1 MNVGASRTH
10 RRRAIGGWVIALVAA
25 AATPPV
31 SSSAQ
36 PAPEAVWLWA
46 GVPPSQVPD
55 GTRIVYLYQGELV
68 ERAGAVEVVRRGLH
82 PIGGDTR
89 AIVPAVRFRG
99 QPAPETV
106 ARHFEALAAAWE
118 ARGRSVPMVQIDWD
132 VPSRRVG
139 AHADFVAGVRAALDR
154 RYALSVTGL
163 ADWIVAAP
171 RADLLRL
178 AGAADEIVFQ
188 LYHERHE
195 VPGIARYDAALAAFE
210 RPFKVGLLPG
220 MALPPRASRSVNWR
234 GSVTFLLK
242 ERTVRDASTG
252 PGESVPVVP
261 PDPGFGQALRAL
273 SLRPAWLR

>member
-1 MNVGASRTH
+1 MSVGASRAYL
-10 RRRAIGGWVIALVAA
+10 RRAIGSGVIALVAVTLPA
-25 AATPPV
+25 SPF
-31 SSSAQ
+31 AQ
-36 PAPEAVWLWA
+36 PAQDAVWLWA

-55 GTRIVYLYQGELV
+55 GARTVYVYQGEIV
-68 ERAGAVEVVRRGLH
+68 ERAGAVDVVRRGLH

-99 QPAPETV
+99 QPAPATV

-132 VPSRRVG
+132 VPSRHVG
-139 AHADFVAGVRAALDR
+139 AHADFVASVRTALDR

-163 ADWIVAAP
+163 ADWIVASP

-188 LYHERHE
+188 LYHDRHE
-195 VPGIARYDAALAAFE
+195 VPGIARYDTALAAFE

-220 MALPPRASRSVNWR
+220 MALPPRASRSANWR

-252 PGESVPVVP
+252 PGESVPVVRA
-261 PDPGFGQALRAL
+261 GARFSETLRTR
-273 SLRPAWLR
+273 SLRQAWLR

>member
-1 MNVGASRTH
+1 MSVGASRAYL
-10 RRRAIGGWVIALVAA
+10 RRAIGRGVIALVAA
-25 AATPPV
+25 ALPASPC
-31 SSSAQ
+31 AQ
-36 PAPEAVWLWA
+36 PASEAVWLWA

-55 GTRIVYLYQGELV
+55 GAHTVYLYQGEIA
-68 ERAGAVEVVRRGLH
+68 ERAGAVDVVRRGLH

-99 QPAPETV
+99 QPAPAIV

-188 LYHERHE
+188 LYHDRHE

-220 MALPPRASRSVNWR
+220 MALPPRASRSPNWR

-252 PGESVPVVP
+252 PRESVPVVRA
-261 PDPGFGQALRAL
+261 GAWFSQALRAQ
-273 SLRPAWLR
+273 SLPQVRLR

>member
-1 MNVGASRTH
+1 MGR
-10 RRRAIGGWVIALVAA
+10 GLIALVAA
-25 AATPPV
+25 TLPASP
-31 SSSAQ
+31 SAQ
-36 PAPEAVWLWA
+36 PAQAHAAVWLWA

-55 GTRIVYLYQGELV
+55 GASTVYLYQGELV

-188 LYHERHE
+188 LYHDRHE

-220 MALPPRASRSVNWR
+220 MARPPRASRSANWR

-261 PDPGFGQALRAL
+261 TGAWFSQALRAR
-273 SLRPAWLR
+273 SLPQVRLR